1 MWRNP
6 YLNLLA
12 TAWKYAR
19 DEKRRYLNIYGFYVI
34 TNLLNA
40 LRPILYGWFIHGLET
55 QGVAVLRQAWLYVA
69 AYLGL
74 NLLFWLFHGPARVME
89 RELAFNLGR
98 NFKMELF
105 HQALHLPVKWHQ
117 DNHSGVIINRIQKSY
132 EALKNFFQDGF
143 IFFQAF
149 AKFIL
154 SFAAMLYFSP
164 LFGGLALIMGV
175 LTIWIIFRFDRPLIR
190 NMHERNEKEHLVSSN
205 LYDTLSN
212 INTVITL
219 RLEDQMKQS
228 LSDQIAKVWPPY
240 RKNVTINEWKW
251 FVADMLVALIYA
263 LIILGYVFQQYK
275 PGETFILGGLVTLV
289 VYVHQFTSVFH
300 DIAWQYNQI
309 IRYNTDVLAVGKI
322 QEAWRDLHPSES
334 GGDFPDD
341 WKRLEISRLQFSHHG
356 PYLDENKTQSL
367 HDISMHLEKG
377 KRIALIGESGSGKST
392 LLALLRGLYPAEP
405 GLVIDQ
411 EGHLFYNLT
420 PVNRRV
426 TLFPQEPEIFENTI
440 RYNITL
446 GLPVEDNEID
456 QVCETASFREVLD
469 QLPNRLESSIK
480 EKGVNLSGGQ
490 KQRLALARGILA
502 ARTSDI
508 ILMDEP
514 TSSVD
519 PRTELII
526 YQRLFDLF
534 KDKVMVSALHRLH
547 LLVHFDYVYVMQD
560 GRIVEEGT
568 FEELRKSGR
577 VFRELWKHQET
588 TASQRD

>member
-19 DEKRRYLNIYGFYVI
+19 NEKRRYLNIYGFYVI

-89 RELAFNLGR
+89 RKLAFNLGR

-117 DNHSGVIINRIQKSY
+117 DHHSGTIINRIQKAY
-132 EALKNFFQDGF
+132 QALKDFFQDGF
-143 IFFQAF
+143 MFFEAF

-164 LFGGLALIMGV
+164 FFGGLALVMGM
-175 LTIWIIFRFDRPLIR
+175 LTIWIIFKFDKPLIQ

-205 LYDTLSN
+205 LFDTLSN

-219 RLEDQMKQS
+219 RLEDQMKKS
-228 LSDQIAKVWPPY
+228 LSDRIAQVWPPY
-240 RKNVTINEWKW
+240 RKNVTLNEWKW

-263 LIILGYVFQQYK
+263 IIILGYVSQQYQ

-309 IRYNTDVLAVGKI
+309 IRYNTDVLSVGKI
-322 QEAWRDLHPSES
+322 QEAWRDLHPRES
-334 GGDFPDD
+334 VEDFPEE
-341 WKRLEISRLQFSHHG
+341 WKQIEISGLQFSHHG
-356 PYLDENKTQSL
+356 LYSDKNKTHSL
-367 HDISMHLEKG
+367 HDIRLRLEKG

-405 GLVIDQ
+405 GLLLNQD
-411 EGHLFYNLT
+411 GHLYHDLA

-446 GLPVEDNEID
+446 GLPVEDAEIN
-456 QVCETASFREVLD
+456 QVCETASFKEVLD
-469 QLPNRLESSIK
+469 QLPKGLESSIK

-514 TSSVD
+514 SSSVD
-519 PRTELII
+519 PRTELVI
-526 YQRLFDLF
+526 YRRLFHLF
-534 KDKVMVSALHRLH
+534 KDKVLVSALHRLH
-547 LLVHFDYVYVMQD
+547 LLVHFDYIYVMQD
-560 GRIVEEGT
+560 GRILEEGT
-568 FEELRKSGR
+568 FDHLRKNGR
-577 VFRELWKHQET
+577 IFGELWKHQET
-588 TASQRD
+588 SSAGGD